1 MTVDDLFNK
10 ANKIFAEKN
19 YLKGLEV
26 YIEIFLKFPK
36 NVRLYN
42 EIKKKEKK
50 YKRPIY
56 ETYSKFE
63 IEEFFNLENLGHI
76 SKVIKILTNYLKKNS
91 DDILTISLLGN
102 FHGLNNELQK
112 AIYFQKLA
120 IQKAPFESVFYLNLS
135 ESLRKND
142 QLDQSLSILYF
153 SKILS
158 PKDTLIDY
166 KLAKLNTTL
175 KNFAQ
180 SDLIYIDLVK
190 DKNISKDII
199 ISYCDNLIKFN
210 KEDDAISFI
219 EKIGE
224 NTSND
229 DVLQSVIGLA
239 YYKKKQ
245 FDKAKTFLLNSIKIN
260 KNNSHAFTLLGDCYS
275 AVGDLENA
283 KTNYKNSLNIN
294 PNNKMALN
302 NLAALSFFNGNFLE
316 AEKIYELSL
325 INNQNNY
332 DAMYY
337 LAQCQLAQCNFTSG
351 WKNFEC
357 RWLANEFNSKKLKS
371 NLPKFKLNTGK
382 KNLLLWSEQGVGDQI
397 LFLRFL
403 KILELYVDNLFINI
417 DSRLHKM
424 IERIYP
430 KINFLN
436 KNDFNKYPN
445 IDCQMP
451 LGDLGSLFVKD
462 KTDLIK
468 YKSYLTS
475 DFNLKKEL
483 KDNLNTKNKFVCGL
497 SWISKNEDIGVNKS
511 ITLEKLKP
519 ILSIKNI
526 EFIDLQYNDTAN
538 ERNTFYSESGIKI
551 SKIESIDNFNDL
563 NGITSLIDICD
574 FVITV
579 SNTNAHI
586 SGALGKTTYLLLPN
600 GKGKLW
606 YWTSEKNRSVWY
618 NSIRIIEQKTVD
630 VWDDSINKLKKIIEE
645 KING

>member
-1 MTVDDLFNK
+1 MTVEELFNK
-10 ANKIFAEKN
+10 ANRLFVEKN
-19 YLKGLEV
+19 YLGGLEV
-26 YIEIFLKFPK
+26 YKEIFYKFPK
-36 NVRLYN
+36 NVRLYS
-42 EIKKKEKK
+42 EVKKKEKK
-50 YKRPIY
+50 YKKPVY
-56 ETYSKFE
+56 ESYSQTQ
-63 IEEFFNLENLGHI
+63 IEDLFKLEKSGYITTAIKKLTDNFN
-76 SKVIKILTNYLKKNS
+76 KNNN
-91 DDILTISLLGN
+91 DVLTISLLGN
-102 FHGLNNELQK
+102 FHGLNKEFDK

-120 IQKAPFESVFYLNLS
+120 IQLAPFESVFYLNLS
-135 ESLRKND
+135 ESLRKNG

-158 PKDTLIDY
+158 SKDILIDY
-166 KLAKLNTTL
+166 KLAKLNTIL

-180 SDLIYIDLVK
+180 SDLIYNNLIK

-199 ISYCDNLIKFN
+199 TSYCDNLIKLN
-210 KEDDAISFI
+210 KEDKAISFI
-219 EKIGE
+219 KKIGT
-224 NTSND
+224 NASND

-245 FDKAKTFLLNSIKIN
+245 FNIAQKFLLNSISLN
-260 KNNSHAFTLLGDCYS
+260 NNNSFSFALLGDCFS

-283 KTNYKNSLNIN
+283 KKNYENSLNID

-302 NLAALSFFNGNFLE
+302 NLGALSFFGGDFVE
-316 AEKIYELSL
+316 AEKIYKLAI
-325 INNQNNY
+325 INNENNY

-337 LAQCQLAQCNFTSG
+337 LAQCQLAQSNFVFG
-351 WKNFEC
+351 WKNFKF
-357 RWLANEFNSKKLKS
+357 RWLANEFNSKKLNS
-371 NLPKFKLNTGK
+371 NLPKFELNTSK
-382 KNLLLWSEQGVGDQI
+382 RNLLLWSEQGIGDQI

-403 KILELYVDNLFINI
+403 KDLEPYVNNLSINI
-417 DSRLHKM
+417 DSRLHKI

-430 KINFLN
+430 KINFIN
-436 KNDFNKYPN
+436 KNNFDKNIN
-445 IDCQMP
+445 IDCQIP

-462 KTDLIK
+462 NNDLIK
-468 YKSYLTS
+468 YDSYLTS
-475 DFNLKKEL
+475 DFDLKKDL

-497 SWISKNEDIGVNKS
+497 SWISKNDDIGVNKS

-526 EFIDLQYNDTAN
+526 EFIDLQYNDTQK
-538 ERNTFYSESGIKI
+538 ERKIFQDESGIKI
-551 SKIESIDNFNDL
+551 SKIESIDNFNNL

-586 SGALGKTTYLLLPN
+586 SGALGKKTYLLLPK

-606 YWTSEKNRSVWY
+606 YWSSKKNRSVWY
-618 NSIRIIEQKTVD
+618 NSIQIIEQKTVD
-630 VWDDSINKLKKIIEE
+630 VWEDSINKLKKIIEE